1 MSKISVILCAL
12 NDKADFNKI
21 YNNIIKNIDF
31 KLADV
36 ILPTTLNI
44 SERFMKSEIPE
55 LIKSKIFLHKV
66 QDGISEIQ
74 ANNEAVNFA
83 NGEILVF
90 LDSNTSIPSTFAEK
104 IAQCFELNQ
113 NIITASPIAS
123 FSDEFHIS
131 KARNYSVDMMNE
143 RLNAK
148 HKAKYPEIL
157 AAESFCF
164 CISKNLFKETNGFD
178 ERFKL
183 TQMAKKCLA
192 IKLKQEGYKN
202 ILIDDL
208 YVYKEENINDWIMLK
223 KVFAERDVQLYKNSC
238 ENYAKAW
245 YEKSEF
251 KNPVL
256 KIEKEMFPMRR
267 FFYSRRRDENK
278 LQIKIFGIKF
288 SFDYPPANIYKEKY
302 KENSKKIKKNK
313 PIMLVIE
320 SKTPEFDKNAGDKS
334 IWHIINTYLKMG
346 FKIIYVPNNFCP
358 FEPYSKIMRDMG
370 IDFINDFSVFNRKM
384 FKAWLKYLA
393 KNIDC
398 ALLARPYVAI
408 KYIDEIKKYK
418 NIKILY
424 YGQDLHF
431 LREQRDY
438 ELTKNKKSLKNSKK
452 YKKME
457 EKLIKEAKVSY
468 FPSVVEKEIAKS
480 LLPKSNVE
488 VVPVYMYKTDDKP
501 NILPFDNRKDLL
513 FVGSFGHKPN
523 VDGVLWFIDEVFD
536 KIKEEIPDVKFN
548 IVGSNPS
555 DEILQLKSESINVLG
570 FVSDEELSNLYK
582 STRVV
587 VAPLRFGAGMKG
599 KVVEALYN
607 KCPII
612 TTSIGAEGIN
622 NLNNAITIADDAKT
636 FAKKIVELYSDKEL
650 NEKNSNNSFKII
662 ENQFSDKIMQ
672 EVLQKG
678 VL

>member
-12 NDKADFNKI
+12 NNKADFNKI

-164 CISKNLFKETNGFD
+164 CISKNLFKEANGFD

-183 TQMAKKCLA
+183 TQMAKKSLA

-384 FKAWLKYLA
+384 FKVWLKYWA

-480 LLPKSNVE
+480 LVPKSNVE

-536 KIKEEIPDVKFN
+536 KIKKEIPDVKFN
-548 IVGSNPS
+548 IVGSNPNG
-555 DEILQLKSESINVLG
+555 EILKLQSESINVLG
-570 FVSDEELSNLYK
+570 FISDEELSNLYK

-607 KCPII
+607 KCPIV

-636 FAKKIVELYSDKEL
+636 FAKKVIELYLNKEL

>member
-1 MSKISVILCAL
+1 MHKLSLILPISAHESEFKPYIENLTESF
-12 NDKADFNKI
+12 DFNLGE
-21 YNNIIKNIDF
+21 IIFVID
-31 KLADV
+31 
-36 ILPTTLNI
+36 
-44 SERFMKSEIPE
+44 
-55 LIKSKIFLHKV
+55 
-66 QDGISEIQ
+66 
-74 ANNEAVNFA
+74 AVNFEA
-83 NGEILVF
+83 INFVKENYKQFKV
-90 LDSNTSIPSTFAEK
+90 
-104 IAQCFELNQ
+104 FELNFGE
-113 NIITASPIAS
+113 NYSMAYNYGAKCAEGEIIAFLDFGAIIPKVFAQK
-123 FSDEFHIS
+123 IS
-131 KARNYSVDMMNE
+131 KAFGENQNVGVASCISSYSESLFIPKAIGFSVDDMNK
-143 RLNAK
+143 RLNKNHAPN
-148 HKAKYPEIL
+148 YPVIASCDGACLCVLKE
-157 AAESFCF
+157 
-164 CISKNLFKETNGFD
+164 LFEKTGGFD
-178 ERFKL
+178 ETIQLNKYVKKDFALKL
-183 TQMAKKCLA
+183 NKM
-192 IKLKQEGYKN
+192 GYKN

-208 YVYKEENINDWIMLK
+208 YICTKYTSDFYDIQKVRLAEKDLGNYKEKWEDFLDEWHK
-223 KVFAERDVQLYKNSC
+223 KYSQ
-238 ENYAKAW
+238 
-245 YEKSEF
+245 

-256 KIEKEMFPMRR
+256 KIEKEMFPIRWLFFRIRR
-267 FFYSRRRDENK
+267 YSNRI
-278 LQIKIFGIKF
+278 QIKILFLKKTFYIKTPKF
-288 SFDYPPANIYKEKY
+288 LIQKYREDAN
-302 KENSKKIKKNK
+302 NFKKDK
-313 PIMLVIE
+313 PTIVVMEAKI
-320 SKTPEFDKNAGDKS
+320 PEFDKNAGDKS
-334 IWHIINTYLKMG
+334 IWHIINSYL
-346 FKIIYVPNNFCP
+346 NLNFNVIFASDDYLQ
-358 FEPYSKIMRDMG
+358 FEPYSTIMREKG
-370 IDFINDFSVFNRKM
+370 IKLINDFGVFSKNM
-384 FKAWLKYLA
+384 FFDWLKFNA
-393 KNIDC
+393 KNIDYF
-398 ALLARPYVAI
+398 LLVRPNVSI
-408 KYIDEIKKYK
+408 KYLDEIKKYK

-480 LLPKSNVE
+480 LVPKSNVE

-536 KIKEEIPDVKFN
+536 KIKEEIPNVKLN

-555 DEILQLKSESINVLG
+555 DEILQLQSENINVLG
-570 FVSDEELSNLYK
+570 FISDEELSNLYK

-622 NLNNAITIADDAKT
+622 NLNNAITIADDAET
-636 FAKKIVELYSDKEL
+636 FAQKVIELYLNKEL

>member
-1 MSKISVILCAL
+1 MSKISVILCVL
-12 NDKADFNKI
+12 NNEVDFNKI
-21 YNNIIKNIDF
+21 FNNIIKNINF
-31 KLADV
+31 EKAEIILSTAFNNAEKFAKAKISESIKNKV
-36 ILPTTLNI
+36 ILH
-44 SERFMKSEIPE
+44 EVK
-55 LIKSKIFLHKV
+55 
-66 QDGISEIQ
+66 DGISEIE
-74 ANNEAVNFA
+74 ANNEAVNYA
-83 NGEILVF
+83 NGEILTF
-90 LDSNTSIPSTFAEK
+90 LDFNTSIPNNFAEK
-104 IAQCFELNQ
+104 IIQCFELNK
-113 NIITASPIAS
+113 NIIVASPIAS
-123 FSDEFHIS
+123 FSDEFHIP
-131 KARNYSVDMMNE
+131 KAIKYSVDLMNE

-157 AAESFCF
+157 SAESFCF
-164 CISKNLFKETNGFD
+164 CISKNLFKEANGFD

-346 FKIIYVPNNFCP
+346 FKVIYVPNDYRP

-384 FKAWLKYLA
+384 FKAWLKYWA

-398 ALLARPYVAI
+398 ALLARPYVSI

-438 ELTKNKKSLKNSKK
+438 ELTKNKKSLKNSNK

-457 EKLIKEAKVSY
+457 EKIIKEAKMSY

-480 LLPKSNVE
+480 LVPKSNVE

-523 VDGVLWFIDEVFD
+523 VDGLLWFIDEVFD
-536 KIKEEIPDVKFN
+536 KIKKEIPNVKLN

-555 DEILQLKSESINVLG
+555 DEILKLQSESINVLG
-570 FVSDEELSNLYK
+570 FISDEELSNLYK

-607 KCPII
+607 KCPIV

-622 NLNNAITIADDAKT
+622 NLNNAIIIADNAET
-636 FAKKIVELYSDKEL
+636 FAKKVVELYLNKEL
-650 NEKNSNNSFKII
+650 NEKNLNNSFKII